1 MVKRM
6 SEEPSKKDSTSSTKK
21 GLGRGLGD
29 LLAQHDT
36 DLPFLGAYG
45 AASDTHE
52 EGLPISVGQDDP
64 HELLKAIERHLR
76 SVLTESDISIKD
88 DCVRISEYFTAT
100 IGVESGVD
108 LIIRADN
115 LPFVPSD
122 LTSPGFIGGNLA
134 DDRSSAEVTI
144 IQWGIESRRL
154 LSRLCE
160 YHTLTL

>member
-1 MVKRM
+1 M
-6 SEEPSKKDSTSSTKK
+6 SEEPSKKEDSTSPTKK

-45 AASDTHE
+45 TALDAYE

-76 SVLTESDISIKD
+76 SILTKEGVSIED
-88 DCVRISEYFTAT
+88 DCINISDYFTAT
-100 IGVESGVD
+100 IGAESGVD
-108 LIIRADN
+108 IKIRAEN

-122 LTSPGFIGGNLA
+122 LKSPGFIGGNLA

-160 YHTLTL
+160 HHTLTL

>member
-1 MVKRM
+1 M
-6 SEEPSKKDSTSSTKK
+6 SEKPSKKEDSTSPTKK

-64 HELLKAIERHLR
+64 HELLKAIQRHLR
-76 SVLTESDISIKD
+76 SVLTKSDISIKD
-88 DCVRISEYFTAT
+88 DSIKISDYFTAT
-100 IGVESGVD
+100 IGAEYGVD
-108 LIIRADN
+108 LKIRADN
-115 LPFVPSD
+115 LPLVPSD
-122 LTSPGFIGGNLA
+122 LTSPGFIGGNLV

-160 YHTLTL
+160 HHTLTL